1 MRRVVAGILIND
13 QQEVLLSCRPEGK
26 SFAGYWEFTG
36 GKVEK
41 GESLEAALNR
51 EWQEELAVQVRGGR
65 PWLRQKVVREDISLD
80 LFFWRLTDGDIIG
93 TPRAQEGPVSY
104 THL

>member
-41 GESLEAALNR
+41 GESLEAALN
-51 EWQEELAVQVRGGR
+51 L
-65 PWLRQKVVREDISLD
+65 SL
-80 LFFWRLTDGDIIG
+80 IHI
-93 TPRAQEGPVSY
+93 
-104 THL
+104 